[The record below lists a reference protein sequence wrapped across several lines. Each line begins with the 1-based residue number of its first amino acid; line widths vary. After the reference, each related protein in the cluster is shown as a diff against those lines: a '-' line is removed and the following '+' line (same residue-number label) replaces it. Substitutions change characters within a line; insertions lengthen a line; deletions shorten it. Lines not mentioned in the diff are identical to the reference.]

1 MQATRR
7 DGGDAA
13 PLSAV
18 IGRGSAFDGTL
29 RLEGA
34 VRIDGTFTGQIAAQD
49 TLIVGE
55 GARITANITCRSVIV
70 SGEVRGDIEAHESV
84 ELRAGARV
92 KGDITT
98 PSLRMENGAIFEGRS
113 MMEDAAR
120 ARDQRAVPRRPAE
133 VAAR

>member
-13 PLSAV
+13 PQSAV
-18 IGRGSAFDGTL
+18 IGRGSSFDGTL
-29 RLEGA
+29 RLEGV

-55 GARITANITCRSVIV
+55 GAKITANISCRSVIV
-70 SGEVRGDIEAHESV
+70 SGEIRGDIDAHESV
-84 ELRAGARV
+84 ELRASARV

-98 PSLRMENGAIFEGRS
+98 PSLAMEKGAIFEGRS

-120 ARDQRAVPRRPAE
+120 ARDLRVAPRRPE